1 MATDENAVSESTDQ
15 ATSDTQAAA
24 ENKLTSGLTSEA
36 KSGMEKTAVAQESK
50 DVKEELMKLQEQLK
64 QAENKAAKH
73 WDELLRAK
81 ADLENTRKR
90 LQREVENAHK
100 YAVEKFVQDL
110 LPVIDSLER
119 GISAAKEMDTDIKT
133 LKEGAELTF
142 KMFNDC
148 ASRFGVEPVY
158 PQGEPFN
165 PQYHQ
170 AVSIQETSDYAPDT
184 VIAVMQKGYL
194 LNGRLVRPAMVVVSK
209 TAEQVTDA
217 TGHET
222 QKSHAEEVKTDT
234 KA

>member
-1 MATDENAVSESTDQ
+1 MVTEENAVSDTTDQ
-15 ATSDTQAAA
+15 AATDAQARVD
-24 ENKLTSGLTSEA
+24 NKATPESSSEA
-36 KSGMEKTAVAQESK
+36 KSGLEKSPEAQETRA
-50 DVKEELMKLQEQLK
+50 VNEELVKLQAQLK
-64 QAENKAAKH
+64 QAEEKAAKH

-81 ADLENTRKR
+81 ADIENTRKR

-100 YAVEKFVQDL
+100 YAVEKFVQEL

-119 GISAAKEMDTDIKT
+119 GIGAANEMDTDIKT

-148 ASRFGVEPVY
+148 ASRFGVEPVH

-170 AVSIQETSDYAPDT
+170 AVSIQESHEYAPDT

-194 LNGRLVRPAMVVVSK
+194 LNGRLIRPAMVVVSK
-209 TAEQVTDA
+209 AAEKAPAKT
-217 TGHET
+217 ENEE
-222 QKSHAEEVKTDT
+222 QKDG
-234 KA
+234 